1 MNKGKT
7 IFSQLMSFL
16 PIYEFNKCV
25 KKHNGDY
32 RVRTLKSLEHFY
44 VMAFAQLT
52 YRESLRDIEICLNA
66 FSSKLY
72 HSGFQQPVA
81 KSTLAEAN
89 ERRNWRIFSDFA
101 MVLIK
106 EARELYKDDNVF
118 IIELNE
124 VAYALDSSTIDLCLS
139 LFPWAKFRKKKGA
152 VKMHTVL
159 DLRGSIPTCI
169 YLTDGLFSDVKAMDF
184 ILFET
189 GSIYV
194 MDKAYIDF
202 YRLWTLIDQQKAFFV
217 TRAKTNMAYRRVYSR
232 SVDKMLGLI
241 CDQTI
246 KLTGPKTKKKYPNYL
261 RRVKYRDIENGKVY
275 EFLSNNFDLPA
286 IVIAQLYKE
295 RWKIEIFFRW
305 IKQNLRIKSFYG
317 TSENAVFCQIWIAIS
332 TYLLIAIARKKLK
345 IEEKLYTLFQAIGLA
360 IFEKTPVNELFT
372 NSDYKPIDV
381 HDPNQLKIW

>member
-16 PIYEFNKCV
+16 PIYEFNKSV
-25 KKHNGDY
+25 KKYKGDY
-32 RVRTLKSLEHFY
+32 RTRTLNSLEHFY

-52 YRESLRDIEICLNA
+52 YRESLRDIEICLKA

-72 HSGFQQPVA
+72 HSGFQKPTA

-89 ERRNWRIFSDFA
+89 ERRDWRIFSDLA
-101 MVLIK
+101 IVLIK
-106 EARELYKDDNVF
+106 QARELYKNDNEF

-139 LFPWAKFRKKKGA
+139 LFPWAKFRKKKGGI
-152 VKMHTVL
+152 KMHTVL

-169 YLTDGLFSDVKAMDF
+169 YLSDALFSDVKAMDF
-184 ILFET
+184 ILFEA

-202 YRLWTLIDQQKAFFV
+202 YRLCNLIDNQKAYFV
-217 TRAKTNMAYRRVYSR
+217 TRAKKNMAFRRVYSQ
-232 SVDKMLGLI
+232 SVDKTLGVI

-246 KLTGPKTKKKYPNYL
+246 KLTVPKSIKKYPNFL
-261 RRVKYRDIENGKVY
+261 RRVKYRDNENGKVY
-275 EFLSNNFDLPA
+275 EFLSNNFDIPA
-286 IVIAQLYKE
+286 IAIAKLYKE
-295 RWKIEIFFRW
+295 RWKIEIYFRW

-345 IEEKLYTLFQAIGLA
+345 IKENLYTLFQAIGLA
-360 IFEKTPVNELFT
+360 IFEKTSVNELFT
-372 NSDYKPIDV
+372 NSVYKLIDTQ
-381 HDPNQLKIW
+381 DPNQLNIW

>member
-16 PIYEFNKCV
+16 PMYEFNKCV
-25 KKHNGDY
+25 KKYNSDY
-32 RVRTLKSLEHFY
+32 RSRTLKSLEHFY

-72 HSGFQQPVA
+72 HSGFKQPVA
-81 KSTLAEAN
+81 RSTLAEAN
-89 ERRNWRIFSDFA
+89 ERRDWRMFSDFA
-101 MVLIK
+101 IVLIK
-106 EARELYKDDNVF
+106 QARELYKDDNEF

-124 VAYALDSSTIDLCLS
+124 IVYALDSSTIDLCLN
-139 LFPWAKFRKKKGA
+139 LFPWAKFRKNKGA
-152 VKMHTVL
+152 IKMHTIL

-169 YLTDGLFSDVKAMDF
+169 YLTEGLFADVKAMDSMF
-184 ILFET
+184 FES

-202 YRLWTLIDQQKAFFV
+202 SRLYNLIDQQKAFFV

-232 SVDKMLGLI
+232 SVDKLSGLI
-241 CDQTI
+241 CDQSI
-246 KLTGPKTKKKYPNYL
+246 KLTGSKSKKKYPNYL
-261 RRVKYRDIENGKVY
+261 RRVKYRDIESGKIY

-286 IVIAQLYKE
+286 LVIAQLYKE

-317 TSENAVFCQIWIAIS
+317 TSENAVYCQIWIAIC
-332 TYLLIAIARKKLK
+332 TYLIVAIARKKLK
-345 IEEKLYTLFQAIGLA
+345 IETKLYTLFQAIGLA
-360 IFEKTPVNELFT
+360 IFEKTPINELFT
-372 NSDYKPIDV
+372 NSDYKYTKV
-381 HDPNQLKIW
+381 HDPNQLTFW